1 MRCQDIMKRPVVFC
15 RETETIQVAS
25 QKMRDSNI
33 GFLPICSAE
42 GRVVGVLTDRDI
54 ALRAVADGL
63 DTRETSIAR
72 VMTRQVVTCR
82 KEHDLR
88 FTEQLMVK
96 NQKSRILVVDEDAK
110 PIGVISLSDIAKH
123 DRASAAETMRQ
134 VSTREL
140 RTI

>member
-1 MRCQDIMKRPVVFC
+1 MRCKDIMKKPVVSC
-15 RETETIQVAS
+15 REIETIQIAS

-33 GFLPICSAE
+33 GFLPICSVD

-72 VMTRQVVTCR
+72 VMTRQVISCR

-88 FTEQLMVK
+88 FAEQLMVK
-96 NQKSRILVVDEDAK
+96 NQKSRILVVDEEAR
-110 PIGVISLSDIAKH
+110 PTGVISLSDIAKH
-123 DRASAAETMRQ
+123 DRAFAAETMRQ
-134 VSTREL
+134 VSTREI
-140 RTI
+140 RTA

>member
-15 RETETIQVAS
+15 REPETLQAAS
-25 QKMRDSNI
+25 HKMRDANI

-63 DTRETSIAR
+63 DTKATSIAR
-72 VMTRQVVTCR
+72 VMTRQVVSCR

-88 FTEQLMVK
+88 FAEQLMVR

-110 PIGVISLSDIAKH
+110 PMGVISLSDIAKH
-123 DRASAAETMRQ
+123 DRVFAAETMRQ
-134 VSTREL
+134 VSSREIQ
-140 RTI
+140 TK